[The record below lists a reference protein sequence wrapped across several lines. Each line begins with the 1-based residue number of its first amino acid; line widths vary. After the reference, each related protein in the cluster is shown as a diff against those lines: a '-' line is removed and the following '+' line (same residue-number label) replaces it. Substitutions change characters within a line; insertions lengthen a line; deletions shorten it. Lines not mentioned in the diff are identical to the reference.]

1 MSFHAWLSILVT
13 VGCLFTLALTR
24 IATEMVLLAGLTLLM
39 LVGAVSPTLA
49 LSGFSNESV
58 LTIAALYVVAGGLRE
73 TGALSFIVRRL
84 FGRPATATE
93 AQLRMMLPVS
103 FLGAFMNSTPLVA
116 AFLPFVSDWA
126 RQCRLSPSKLMIPL
140 SYAAIFG
147 GTCTIIGTSTNLV
160 VNGLLTDQAHARSMG
175 FFELAWVGVPCA
187 FIGIGYVLL
196 TSRWLLADRIPAIRQ
211 LQDAR
216 EYTVEMLVEAG
227 SPLDGQTVQAAGLRH
242 LPGLFLVEIERR
254 GAVLPAV
261 GPGEVLRGGDRLVFA
276 GITESIVDLQR
287 IRGLVPATDQLFK
300 LDSPLHSRTL
310 IEAVIAPGSPAVGQT
325 IRASRF
331 RSRYD
336 GVIIAVARGGRRI
349 EGKIGDIVLRV
360 GDTLLL
366 VTGADFLSRNENAPD
381 FLLLRAVSGS
391 AFPRHE
397 RGWVAWGILL
407 ALIVVRGLGWLP
419 LVTVGFLA
427 AGAMILT
434 RCVSI
439 PAARSSLRAD
449 VLIAIAAAFGIGQAL
464 QASGAAAA
472 LAGGV
477 LKAVGDDPLL
487 LLVAIYGI
495 TMLLTEVV
503 THTAAAVIVF
513 PIALAITQSQG
524 LNFMPFVIAIT
535 MAASAS
541 FATPIGYATNLMVY
555 GPGGYRFSDYLR
567 IGAPL
572 NLMMWA
578 VTVAIIPHVWPLRG

>member
-1 MSFHAWLSILVT
+1 MPLNAWISILVT
-13 VGCLFTLALTR
+13 LGCLLTLVFTR
-24 IATEMVLLAGLTLLM
+24 IGMDLVLLAGLTLLM
-39 LVGAVSPTLA
+39 LVGAVSPNLA

-73 TGALSFIVRRL
+73 TGALAFIVRRL
-84 FGRPATATE
+84 FGQPGSTTE
-93 AQLRMMLPVS
+93 AQARMMLPVS
-103 FLGAFMNSTPLVA
+103 FLGAFMNNTPLVA
-116 AFLPFVSDWA
+116 AFLPYVSDWA
-126 RQCRLSPSKLMIPL
+126 RHCRISPSKLMIPL

-160 VNGLLTDQAHARSMG
+160 VNGLLTAQAHYRSMG

-187 FIGIGYVLL
+187 LIGITYVLIF
-196 TSRWLLADRIPAIRQ
+196 SRWLLPDRIPAIRH
-211 LQDAR
+211 LQDVR
-216 EYTVEMLVEAG
+216 EYTVEMLVEAA
-227 SPLDGQTVQAAGLRH
+227 SPLDGVTVQAAGLRH

-254 GAVLPAV
+254 GELLPAV
-261 GPGEVLRGGDRLVFA
+261 GPEERLYGGDRLVFA

-300 LDSPLHSRTL
+300 LDSPRHSRTL
-310 IEAVIAPGSPAVGQT
+310 IEAVIAPNSPSVGQT
-325 IRASRF
+325 IRESRF

-349 EGKIGDIVLRV
+349 EGKIGDIVLHA

-366 VTGADFLSRNENAPD
+366 VTGADFLERNENARD
-381 FLLLRAVSGS
+381 FLLLRAVAGT

-419 LVTVGFLA
+419 LVTLGFLA
-427 AGAMILT
+427 AGLMIIT
-434 RCVSI
+434 RCLSV
-439 PAARSSLRAD
+439 PAARASLRAD

-477 LKAVGDDPLL
+477 LSAVGSSPLPLL
-487 LLVAIYGI
+487 IAIYGI

-513 PIALAITQSQG
+513 PIALAITQSLG

-567 IGAPL
+567 FGIPL
-572 NLMMWA
+572 NLMMW
-578 VTVAIIPHVWPLRG
+578 VVAMLIIPHVWSFH

>member
-1 MSFHAWLSILVT
+1 MSPTAWISILVT
-13 VGCLFTLALTR
+13 VGCLLTLILTR
-24 IATEMVLLAGLTLLM
+24 IGTEMVLLAGLTILM
-39 LVGAVSPTLA
+39 LVGAVSPSLA

-73 TGALSFIVRRL
+73 TGALGFIVRRL
-84 FGRPATATE
+84 FGRPRSTTE

-103 FLGAFMNSTPLVA
+103 FLGAFMNNTPLVA

-126 RQCRLSPSKLMIPL
+126 RQCRISPSKLMIPL
-140 SYAAIFG
+140 SFAAIFG
-147 GTCTIIGTSTNLV
+147 GSCTLIGTSTNLV
-160 VNGLLTDQAHARSMG
+160 VNGLLTAQTDSRGMG

-187 FIGIGYVLL
+187 LLGIAYVLVA
-196 TSRWLLADRIPAIRQ
+196 SRWLLPNRIPAIRQ
-211 LQDAR
+211 MQDAR
-216 EYTVEMLVEAG
+216 EYTVEMLVEAA
-227 SPLDGQTVQAAGLRH
+227 SPLDGQSVQAAGLRH

-254 GAVLPAV
+254 GEVLPAV
-261 GPGEVLRGGDRLVFA
+261 GPEEVLFSGDRLVFA

-287 IRGLVPATDQLFK
+287 IRGLSPATDQLFK
-300 LDSPLHSRTL
+300 LDSPRHSRAL

-325 IRASRF
+325 IRESRF
-331 RSRYD
+331 RSRYA

-349 EGKIGDIVLRV
+349 QGKIGDIVLRA
-360 GDTLLL
+360 GDTVLL
-366 VTGADFLSRNENAPD
+366 VSGADFLERNENAPD
-381 FLLLRAVSGS
+381 FLLLRAVSGT

-397 RGWVAWGILL
+397 RGWVAWAILL
-407 ALIVVRGLGWLP
+407 GLIVVRGLGWLP
-419 LVTVGFLA
+419 LVTVAFLA
-427 AGAMILT
+427 AGLMIVT
-434 RCVSI
+434 RCLSV
-439 PAARSSLRAD
+439 PAARASLRAD

-477 LKAVGDDPLL
+477 LKAVGDDPFLL
-487 LLVAIYGI
+487 LAAIYGI

-513 PIALAITQSQG
+513 PIALAITRSLG

-555 GPGGYRFSDYLR
+555 GPGGYRFGDYLR
-567 IGAPL
+567 FGIPL
-572 NLMMWA
+572 NLTMWA
-578 VTVAIIPHVWPLRG
+578 VAMLVIPQVWAFH

>member
-1 MSFHAWLSILVT
+1 MSLHAWISILT
-13 VGCLFTLALTR
+13 TLACLLCLALTR
-24 IATEMVLLAGLTLLM
+24 ISTELVLLAGLTFLM
-39 LVGAVSPTLA
+39 LVGAVAPAQA

-58 LTIAALYVVAGGLRE
+58 LTIAALYIVAGGLRE
-73 TGALSFIVRRL
+73 TGALGFIVRRI
-84 FGRPATATE
+84 FGHPGSATE
-93 AQLRMMLPVS
+93 AQARMMLPVS

-116 AFLPFVSDWA
+116 AFLPYVSDWA
-126 RQCRLSPSKLMIPL
+126 RQCRISPSKLMIPL
-140 SYAAIFG
+140 SFAAIFG

-160 VNGLLTDQAHARSMG
+160 VNGLLTEQAHQPSMG

-187 FIGIGYVLL
+187 LIGMSYVLL
-196 TSRWLLADRIPAIRQ
+196 ASRWLLPDRIPAIRR
-211 LQDAR
+211 LQDPR
-216 EYTVEMLVEAG
+216 EYTVEMMVEPS

-254 GAVLPAV
+254 GEVLPAV
-261 GPGEVLRGGDRLVFA
+261 GPDEKLFGGDRLVFA

-300 LDSPLHSRTL
+300 LDSPRHSRTL

-325 IRASRF
+325 IRESRF

-336 GVIIAVARGGRRI
+336 AVIIAVARGGHRI
-349 EGKIGDIVLRV
+349 EGKIGDIVLHA

-366 VTGADFLSRNENAPD
+366 VTGGDFLDRNENAPD
-381 FLLLRAVSGS
+381 FLLLRAVTGS
-391 AFPRHE
+391 AYPRHE
-397 RGWVAWGILL
+397 RGWVAWAILL
-407 ALIVVRGLGWLP
+407 GLIVVRGLGWLP
-419 LVTVGFLA
+419 LVTVAFLA
-427 AGAMILT
+427 AGLMIVS
-434 RCVSI
+434 RCLSVTT
-439 PAARSSLRAD
+439 ARSSLRAD
-449 VLIAIAAAFGIGQAL
+449 VLLAIAAAFGIGQAL

-472 LAGGV
+472 LAHCV
-477 LKAVGDDPLL
+477 LSAVGSDPVL

-513 PIALAITQSQG
+513 PIALAITQSLG
-524 LNFMPFVIAIT
+524 LHFMPFVIAIT

-567 IGAPL
+567 FGIPL

-578 VTVAIIPHVWPLRG
+578 ITVSIIPHVWPLR